1 MFSSAA
7 AAAVCG
13 DLLWKYHPDLSQQNN
28 SPPCGEEPGLSLWV
42 RYWGRRM
49 FVCCLYYRALKL
61 ESVNVSFAS
70 AKTRVKS
77 LSVAKWAYILSSS
90 GSLFS
95 SLFMSCFTFHALAL
109 QIQTSLTLS
118 RSNLSDGL
126 QHAAPVLQGALH
138 SWASSFTWPLV
149 TSAPCDTINYP
160 LFWEGKDITEKSRVW

>member
-1 MFSSAA
+1 MGRIEWKERVFNPMLECFQRCC
-7 AAAVCG
+7 AVCG

-61 ESVNVSFAS
+61 ESVNVSFVS

-95 SLFMSCFTFHALAL
+95 SLIPCLHFPLSG
-109 QIQTSLTLS
+109 S
-118 RSNLSDGL
+118 RSKFKRAWHYRGPTCLMACSMQHLFCREHCIVEL
-126 QHAAPVLQGALH
+126 Q
-138 SWASSFTWPLV
+138 ASL
-149 TSAPCDTINYP
+149 
-160 LFWEGKDITEKSRVW
+160 GH